1 MKVKNIHETV
11 KNNYIDFET
20 GEVVETDIDLKIHKV
35 VVNSKETLAFV
46 SSVILG
52 LFDDLDGTELKLITY
67 CAVNAEYNSNTVNL
81 TKPMCQLISDK
92 LQVGYQTIKNTIS
105 KLKKKNVL
113 IPLGSGTYRVNPK
126 YAWKGTTDERK
137 KMMKY
142 ILEIECPDCY

>member
-1 MKVKNIHETV
+1 MEVKRIKERV
-11 KNNYIDFET
+11 ENNFIDFET
-20 GEVVETDIDLKIHKV
+20 GEVMETSIDIKTHKV
-35 VVNSKETLAFV
+35 VVDSRETMAFI

-81 TKPMCQLISDK
+81 TKPMCTIISNK

-105 KLKKKNVL
+105 KLKKKKIL

-126 YAWKGTTDERK
+126 YTWKGTTDERK

-142 ILEIECPDCY
+142 ILEVECPNCL